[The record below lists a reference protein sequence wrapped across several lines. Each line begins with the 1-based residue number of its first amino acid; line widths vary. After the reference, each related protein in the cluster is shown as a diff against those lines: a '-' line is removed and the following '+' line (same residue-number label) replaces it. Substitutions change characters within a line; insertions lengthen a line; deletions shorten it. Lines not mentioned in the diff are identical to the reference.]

1 MASVAATTMLEAMK
15 GIRNLMSTIGP
26 GCFLSFISGLDTS
39 RLKDEIGLA
48 RLVVTG
54 VASKLD
60 KLIDE

>member
-1 MASVAATTMLEAMK
+1 MLEAMK

-39 RLKDEIGLA
+39 RPKDEIGLA